1 MFWKQNK
8 FGGVSFFFFGKD
20 TYVPAD
26 TDNHKVTEQ

>member
-8 FGGVSFFFFGKD
+8 FGGVSFFFGKD
-20 TYVPAD
+20 TNVPAD